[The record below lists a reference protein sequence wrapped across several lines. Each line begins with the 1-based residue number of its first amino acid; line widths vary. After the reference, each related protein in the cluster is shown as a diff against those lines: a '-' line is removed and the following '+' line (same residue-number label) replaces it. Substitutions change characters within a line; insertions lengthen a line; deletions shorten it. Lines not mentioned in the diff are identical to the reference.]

1 MLTMFLCINFSTDFS
16 VRHPPAQPSL
26 AQPSP
31 AQRTM
36 RLVRKSVSVYSLELD
51 NGEMLSHNLAKVF
64 LI

>member
-16 VRHPPAQPSL
+16 VRYPPAQHT
-26 AQPSP
+26 ANYSP
-31 AQRTM
+31 CQ
-36 RLVRKSVSVYSLELD
+36 LRKTVSVYSLELD

>member
-16 VRHPPAQPSL
+16 VRHPP

>member
-16 VRHPPAQPSL
+16 AKHPR
-26 AQPSP
+26 QPSP
-31 AQRTM
+31 DQHTAYHTPCQ
-36 RLVRKSVSVYSLELD
+36 KNVSVYSLELD

>member
-1 MLTMFLCINFSTDFS
+1 
-16 VRHPPAQPSL
+16 
-26 AQPSP
+26 
-31 AQRTM
+31 M

>member
-16 VRHPPAQPSL
+16 VRHPL
-26 AQPSP
+26 AQHTAYHSP
-31 AQRTM
+31 CQ
-36 RLVRKSVSVYSLELD
+36 LRKTVSVYSLELD